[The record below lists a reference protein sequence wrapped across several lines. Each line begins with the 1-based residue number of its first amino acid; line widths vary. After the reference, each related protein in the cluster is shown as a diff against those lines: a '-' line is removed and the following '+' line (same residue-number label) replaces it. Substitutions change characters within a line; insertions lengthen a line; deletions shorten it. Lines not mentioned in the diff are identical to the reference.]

1 MQQTFAPATRNRHGF
16 PNQPASAVLER
27 RQHKRQP
34 TRLGGSLRL
43 GASDPA
49 MRYCDVL
56 DVSANGAQIRT
67 TKPLAADAWVTLG
80 IEHLGKIHAQ
90 VVWRKD
96 NMAGVQFAA
105 DPRYVSRMIRGILP
119 TRQIAA

>member
-1 MQQTFAPATRNRHGF
+1 MRQPIARFARNRDGF
-16 PNQPASAVLER
+16 PNQLGSAVLER

-67 TKPLAADAWVTLG
+67 NKPLAADAWVTLG
-80 IEHLGKIHAQ
+80 IEHFGKIHAQ

-96 NMAGVQFAA
+96 NLAGVQFAA
-105 DPRYVSRMIRGILP
+105 DPRYVSRMMRGILP
-119 TRQIAA
+119 LRQIAA